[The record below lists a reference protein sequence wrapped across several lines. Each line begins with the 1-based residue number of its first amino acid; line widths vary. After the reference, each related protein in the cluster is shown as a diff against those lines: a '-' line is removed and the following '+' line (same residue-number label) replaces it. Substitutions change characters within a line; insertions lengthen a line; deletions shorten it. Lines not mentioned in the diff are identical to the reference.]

1 MDNIQVNVFLWCRTA
16 LFNNDLTGIGCPVGK
31 TKTACTKE
39 PKRLLEF
46 SRILR

>member
-16 LFNNDLTGIGCPVGK
+16 LFNNDLTGIGCRVG
-31 TKTACTKE
+31 KTACTKE